1 MGKNLNLVLLVS
13 AVAPMDAYS
22 GLSKHPAVA
31 LAGPVTIDPERFGSF
46 AKLIGLDAQPQ
57 ET

>member
-1 MGKNLNLVLLVS
+1 VTRLPDPRRVL
-13 AVAPMDAYS
+13 AVAPLDAYT
-22 GLSKHPAVA
+22 GLRKHPAVE